1 MGGEIL
7 IMSLNQENLKEE
19 VTERRD
25 DESGPD
31 YLLASERPSPSPS
44 YAGRDLWPSFAELL
58 ARAGLTQGMRV
69 ADIGCGTGL
78 VSLWIA
84 TPLGAEGSATGID
97 MSGEQLR
104 MAEKN
109 AVAAGLT
116 NVSFHQA
123 SAYDT
128 NLPRTQFD
136 LVYSRFL
143 MCHLTTESMWI
154 PAESAAFLISSAFA
168 ASGSVDTCTT
178 SNPTSR
184 ASWKRSP

>member
-1 MGGEIL
+1 MLGEIF
-7 IMSLNQENLKEE
+7 
-19 VTERRD
+19 
-25 DESGPD
+25 GPH
-31 YLLASERPSPSPS
+31 SR
-44 YAGRDLWPSFAELL
+44 ELL

-84 TPLGAEGSATGID
+84 AQLGAEGSATGVD

-109 AVAAGLT
+109 AVAAALT
-116 NVSFHQA
+116 NISFHQA

-128 NLPRTQFD
+128 NLPRTKFD
-136 LVYSRFL
+136 LAYSRFL

-168 ASGSVDTCTT
+168 ASGSVGTCTT

-184 ASWKRSP
+184 ASLKRSP